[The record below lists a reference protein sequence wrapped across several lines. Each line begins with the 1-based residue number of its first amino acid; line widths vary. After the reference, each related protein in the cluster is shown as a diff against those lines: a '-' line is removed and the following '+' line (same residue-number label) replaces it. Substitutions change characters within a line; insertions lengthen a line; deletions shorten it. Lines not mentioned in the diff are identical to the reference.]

1 MTSVEVAPKAGVRE
15 WVALAVLCLPTM
27 LAAVD
32 INIMFL
38 ALPSVSAD
46 LGATGAQQLW
56 IMDIYGFL
64 ITGFLVTM
72 GTLGDRVG
80 RRRVLLVGAAAF
92 LASSLLAAY
101 STFTGMLIGAR
112 ALMGIAGAAV
122 TPSVLALIRTMFK
135 DPKQLGA
142 AMGIWGTSLV
152 AGIVLGPVVGGLL
165 LGSFWWGSIFLI
177 GAPIMALL
185 LILGPFLVPESRNPA
200 AGRLDLVSVAI
211 SMAALLPLIYGLKE
225 IGRTGWEVPP
235 IASVLAGIVFLA
247 LFLRRQRQLEHPLLD
262 LSLFSIKAL
271 SISALLALLAPLI
284 SGGVMLMVI
293 LYMQLVKGLSP
304 LSVGTWMLAP
314 SIALIMAGGV
324 ASGVVRKVRPA
335 YVLAVGALVAAI
347 GMGIISQV
355 STTSGLGLLMA
366 GLIASSIGGGVIGIL
381 SATLIMTSAPEE
393 KAGSAG
399 SLSASLGEFGTALGV
414 APLLGLVGTVVYRLS
429 IDVPSGITG
438 GAADAARES
447 IAGAAVTAAETPAP
461 SGPALLSA
469 AQEAFTSGLSIVAT
483 IAAVFFIGLAV
494 LAITGLEQ
502 VLPQGEEP
510 TAAEQPAPL
519 VSADVSD

>member
-1 MTSVEVAPKAGVRE
+1 MTSVEVAPKSGARE
-15 WVALAVLCLPTM
+15 WIALAVLCLPTM

-32 INIMFL
+32 MNIMFL

-46 LGATGAQQLW
+46 LGVNGTQQLW

-72 GTLGDRVG
+72 GTLGDRIG
-80 RRRVLLVGAAAF
+80 RRKVLLVGAAAF

-101 STFTGMLIGAR
+101 STSTGMLIGAR

-122 TPSVLALIRTMFK
+122 TPSVLALIRTIFK

-152 AGIVLGPVVGGLL
+152 AGIALGPVVGGLL

-200 AGRLDLVSVAI
+200 AGRLDLVSVAV
-211 SMAALLPLIYGLKE
+211 SLAALLPLIYGLKE
-225 IGRTGWEVPP
+225 IGRSGWAIPP

-262 LSLFSIKAL
+262 LSLFSIREL
-271 SISALLALLAPLI
+271 STSALLALIAPLI

-314 SIALIMAGGV
+314 SIALIVSGGV
-324 ASGVVRKVRPA
+324 ASGLVRKVRPA
-335 YVLAVGALVAAI
+335 YVLAVGAVVAAI

-355 STTSGLGLLMA
+355 STTSGMGLLMA
-366 GLIASSIGGGVIGIL
+366 GLIVTSTGGGVIGIL

-414 APLLGLVGTVVYRLS
+414 ALLGLIGTVVYRLS
-429 IDVPSGITG
+429 IDVPSGVTG
-438 GAADAARES
+438 SSAEAARES

-469 AQEAFTSGLSIVAT
+469 AQEAFINGVNIVAT
-483 IAAVFFIGLAV
+483 VSAVFFIGLAV
-494 LAITGLEQ
+494 LAITGLKQ
-502 VLPQGEEP
+502 VPPQGEEP
-510 TAAEQPAPL
+510 NAAGQPAPL